1 VFSIL
6 ILSLL
11 LGFKAFLGVVKTPGA
26 ASKTVGR
33 QKNKPF
39 DCPTTGYCALDG
51 HAFMRGS
58 GEIWNVRS

>member
-1 VFSIL
+1 
-6 ILSLL
+6 
-11 LGFKAFLGVVKTPGA
+11 VKTPGA

-39 DCPTTGYCALDG
+39 DGPTTRYCALDG

-58 GEIWNVRS
+58 GEMWNVRS